1 MSPRESRAQ
10 REFDYDR
17 TVALSDGV
25 FAIALTLL
33 VLSIERPDPGPGQSL
48 WDALVGHRYEVLSY
62 VISFAVI
69 ALFWVG
75 HHSFFRAL
83 GRIDTRLTG
92 LNLAYLGLVAF
103 LPYPTELVGEHS
115 QDATAVAI
123 YAGSIVL
130 VAGMAWLM
138 HWHAERAELLA
149 SPGSPGPRHGLAVVT
164 LVFLCSIPVAFVDTT
179 VAQLTWLVLFLQGR
193 LRRTPQPSAVRH
205 P

>member
-1 MSPRESRAQ
+1 MSPPESRAE

-33 VLSIERPDPGPGQSL
+33 VLSIDPADPAPGESVWGEL
-48 WDALVGHRYEVLSY
+48 LGHSDELLSY

-69 ALFWVG
+69 ALFWIG
-75 HHSFFRAL
+75 HHSFFRGL
-83 GRIDTRLTG
+83 SRIDTRLTA

-103 LPYPTELVGEHS
+103 LPYPTELVGEHGK
-115 QDATAVAI
+115 DATAVAM
-123 YAGSIVL
+123 YATSVAL

-138 HWHAERAELLA
+138 HWHVERAGLLA
-149 SPGSPGPRHGLAVVT
+149 SPGSLGSRRGLAVVT
-164 LVFLCSIPVAFVDTT
+164 LVFLVSVPLAFVDTT
-179 VAQLTWLVLFLQGR
+179 LAQLSWLVLFLQGR
-193 LRRTPQPSAVRH
+193 LRGHHHLPVRH